1 MSKPGELL
9 REPPPANETPD
20 VIYLPPPANDP
31 APKRKNGRAIST
43 KPGSQISRRP
53 KVKDPRDARLD
64 IRCRAA
70 IRAKAEACAEAAG
83 ISVAGYVEALIDGAP
98 GPRVHRNPSE
108 QMKLLAQIRAER
120 GKQGSNLNQCGHG
133 INEIR
138 IIASEGAGRDR
149 LTELL
154 EAMYGLYCETI
165 REHRATNAQLEYAL
179 GLRPDDDDY

>member
-1 MSKPGELL
+1 MPGC
-9 REPPPANETPD
+9 RCTTAQ
-20 VIYLPPPANDP
+20 
-31 APKRKNGRAIST
+31 RA
-43 KPGSQISRRP
+43 Q
-53 KVKDPRDARLD
+53 
-64 IRCRAA
+64 
-70 IRAKAEACAEAAG
+70 AEAEAIG
-83 ISVAGYVEALIDGAP
+83 ISLNGYVRRKLFGTA
-98 GPRVHRNPSE
+98 GPRVHRKPTE

-154 EAMYGLYCETI
+154 EAMYDLYCETI
-165 REHRATNAQLEYAL
+165 REHRAANAKLEYAL